1 MTQETVSA
9 GRASGHRPGRL
20 PWRFRRRADRQPAET
35 SKGRRR
41 LVETLVVAVIAIA
54 AALSLSMWQ
63 PFRMAEAR
71 YFDYVVPL
79 FAPDLQALSEEDGGV
94 VIVAIDEPSFA
105 EIGLQWPWPR
115 ALHGQLVEALRN
127 AGAKAVGLDLI
138 FAEPSSEG
146 SDEAL
151 AASLGPDVVLAA
163 DESIIETPHMSQLV
177 RTEPL
182 PMFLAKGAR
191 AGLASVVLDR
201 DGVLRRIPAFPDG
214 FAAEILTA
222 AGESPQLPLVEA
234 AGRMVQT
241 MGPARSYPTISYY
254 QALDPKSFLPPD
266 FLKDKIVL
274 VGRSLQ
280 MSVAS
285 EVGGVDSFAS
295 SETARDGFLV
305 PGVEMQA
312 TILDNLRHGLSFG
325 WASTTQNALLIALF
339 GALAAA
345 LAWRPADLWTL
356 AGALALILVV
366 VAVDLLALQGFRLF
380 LPPLAPSLC
389 IAGVLAP
396 LAARDIA
403 EERRMRRDVTRAFG
417 HYLAPAMV
425 DKLARDPKALKLGGE
440 RRELTILFSDV
451 RNFTVLAESMK
462 DEPERLTQLI
472 NRLLTPLSDAVLER
486 GGTIDKFIGDCIM
499 AFWNAPLDDPDH
511 ARRAVEAGLAMLASV
526 EGVNRELREELGESA
541 PALSIGVGINS
552 GICVVG
558 NMGSS
563 RRFDYSVLGDAVNYA
578 SRLEGASKSCAVP
591 LLLGETTATQLATTM
606 RPVLVDRISVKGRSG
621 VAPVYTVLSGASPT
635 SQEVASFDAAVE
647 RLLTGE
653 EAAQA
658 GAKMRQELEDL
669 LARIAER
676 ERQRRSASMV

>member
-1 MTQETVSA
+1 MAQKTVSA
-9 GRASGHRPGRL
+9 DPPAGNRSGRL
-20 PWRFRRRADRQPAET
+20 PWRFRSRVERRQAEG

-41 LVETLVVAVIAIA
+41 LAETMVVAVIAIA
-54 AALSLSMWQ
+54 AALALSTWQ
-63 PFRMAEAR
+63 PFRMVEAR
-71 YFDYVVPL
+71 YFDHMVPL
-79 FAPDLQALSEEDGGV
+79 FAPDLQALSEADSGV

-105 EIGLQWPWPR
+105 EVGLQWPWPR
-115 ALHGQLVEALRN
+115 ALHGQLVDALRQ
-127 AGAKAVGLDLI
+127 AGAKAIGLDLI

-182 PMFLAKGAR
+182 PMFLANGAH

-201 DGVLRRIPAFPDG
+201 DGVLRRIPSFPDG
-214 FAAEILTA
+214 FAAEILAA
-222 AGESPQLPLVEA
+222 AGENPQPPLAEA

-254 QALDPKSFLPPD
+254 QALDPQSFLPPD
-266 FLKDKIVL
+266 FLKGKIVL

-285 EVGGVDSFAS
+285 EVGGVDSFAT

-325 WASTTQNALLIALF
+325 WAGTAQNAILIAVF
-339 GALAAA
+339 GALAAL

-356 AGALALILVV
+356 AGGLGLVALVV
-366 VAVDLLALQGFRLF
+366 AIDLLALDLVRLF

-425 DKLARDPKALKLGGE
+425 EKLARDPKALKLGGE

-511 ARRAVEAGLAMLASV
+511 ARHAVEAGLAMLASV
-526 EGVNRELREELGESA
+526 EGVNRELRAELGENA

-552 GICVVG
+552 GVCVVG
-558 NMGSS
+558 NMGST

-591 LLLGETTATQLATTM
+591 LLLGETTATQLATTL

-621 VAPVYTVLSGASPT
+621 VAPVYTVLPGVPPT

-647 RLLTGE
+647 HLLNGE
-653 EAAQA
+653 EDTQA
-658 GAKMRQELEDL
+658 GAEMRQEFKDL
-669 LARIAER
+669 LSRIAER
-676 ERQRRSASMV
+676 EKQRHNAAIA